1 MQNIESKW
9 KFLLPECEKKS
20 NFKKKKLKKFLPF
33 FSYVFH
39 PIFIPILGT
48 FFYVLISD
56 TYFSSTQ
63 YIILF
68 SQIFIVTFLLPIA
81 FFYLLRT
88 FGKVDGIMLSDI
100 SQRRIPLILQM
111 ALFSTLVT
119 RSITADLFPGLHHF
133 FLGGLISTSIAFL
146 LLFAKVKASIH
157 MIGMSALTMFLIG
170 LSYHNQV
177 NIINTIIFFLV
188 MNGFVASSR
197 LEMKAHTPKELLY
210 GFICGSIPQILL
222 FNFWL

>member
-1 MQNIESKW
+1 MPEEQLQNIESKW

-119 RSITADLFPGLHHF
+119 RSITADLFSRITPFFFGRFNKYLHC
-133 FLGGLISTSIAFL
+133 
-146 LLFAKVKASIH
+146 LFATFCKNESQYSHDWDECFNNV
-157 MIGMSALTMFLIG
+157 FNWVE
-170 LSYHNQV
+170 LSQP
-177 NIINTIIFFLV
+177 
-188 MNGFVASSR
+188 S
-197 LEMKAHTPKELLY
+197 
-210 GFICGSIPQILL
+210 
-222 FNFWL
+222 